1 MTMSQNG
8 EEITDQD
15 ENPPV
20 EIRSTRRKASSMSV
34 IGMMMSDR
42 DLPVEAGDMRM
53 MSRWKMDGRGL
64 KLVGPVVV
72 LPRVEVGTSMV
83 LALTDMTVVELVEDG
98 AMGMPSPHPPQRRRA
113 PMVIRTGSTN
123 FSGSMSG
130 GGNRDD
136 GRWSC
141 SGDCQCR
148 GVMKRRREFYKSR
161 GWRA

>member
-8 EEITDQD
+8 VGITDQD

-20 EIRSTRRKASSMSV
+20 ETHSTGRRASNTSV

-42 DLPVEAGDMRM
+42 DLPVEAGDTRM
-53 MSRWKMDGRGL
+53 MSPWKMAGQGL

-72 LPRVEVGTSMV
+72 PPRVEVGTSMV
-83 LALTDMTVVELVEDG
+83 LALIDMTVVELVEDG

-123 FSGSMSG
+123 SNGSMSG
-130 GGNRDD
+130 GGNQDD
-136 GRWSC
+136 GRWRC
-141 SGDCQCR
+141 SGECKCR
-148 GVMKRRREFYKSR
+148 GDMKRRRDLYRSR
-161 GWRA
+161 G